1 MSLPAYIRALRLDE
15 AAALRGAQRT
25 IKGSSILGREAA

>member
-1 MSLPAYIRALRLDE
+1 MSLPAYIHALRLE
-15 AAALRGAQRT
+15 KAVALRGAQRT